1 MGPARVLGSRDAN
14 HLFGAKL
21 CGCTTHSYFAV
32 LIRMLHRTYA
42 VISEMYD
49 ACALDLQI
57 IPAAAA
63 APAQQAAH
71 HPWAAG
77 AAGSCTAASRHAL
90 PHTPWLRTT
99 PFPNGSTR
107 LPQLTQQQS
116 HPQPPSRPAAAA
128 AVGSQVPTGPHP
140 GRGVHPPVLTNSTV
154 TALTNCTVS
163 TVLTAT
169 SMGTCH
175 SGAVDPCGAGR
186 GPYPPVQ
193 HSHGLPAQRCS
204 HRALGALR
212 QQQQWRLVGTMGRS
226 RSCRMCQPHTAVV
239 PLLLLL
245 LRAWQ
250 GIVPGRLPVGP
261 TAG

>member
-1 MGPARVLGSRDAN
+1 
-14 HLFGAKL
+14 
-21 CGCTTHSYFAV
+21 
-32 LIRMLHRTYA
+32 
-42 VISEMYD
+42 
-49 ACALDLQI
+49 
-57 IPAAAA
+57 
-63 APAQQAAH
+63 
-71 HPWAAG
+71 
-77 AAGSCTAASRHAL
+77 
-90 PHTPWLRTT
+90 
-99 PFPNGSTR
+99 
-107 LPQLTQQQS
+107 
-116 HPQPPSRPAAAA
+116 
-128 AVGSQVPTGPHP
+128 VPTGPHP
-140 GRGVHPPVLTNSTV
+140 GRGVHPPVLTSSTV

-193 HSHGLPAQRCS
+193 HSHGRPARRCS
-204 HRALGALR
+204 HHALGALR
-212 QQQQWRLVGTMGRS
+212 QQQQRRLVGTMGRS

-245 LRAWQ
+245 LLLRAWE